1 MKRGLISAFAVL
13 FLLAGCNRN
22 EVPSSGTVTLNNEL
36 YGSGP
41 YYALGFSFVQGK
53 TISTLSIP
61 EPDITIQAGSLS
73 QGSPVEP
80 FISANTFEP
89 SFALRGE
96 YGSESAAIDAFK
108 NLKSI
113 GSVSYIEVGAPL
125 KANQVWI
132 IRTEAKKY
140 AKIRTMEVTL
150 NTGVQPPSASC
161 KFEWVYQPDGSTTF
175 P

>member
-1 MKRGLISAFAVL
+1 MKIRLISAFAAL
-13 FLLAGCNRN
+13 LILAGCDRN
-22 EVPSSGTVTLNNEL
+22 ETPSSGTITLNNEL
-36 YGSGP
+36 YGNGP
-41 YYALGFSFVQGK
+41 YYALGFSFAQGK
-53 TISTLSIP
+53 AISTLSSP

-80 FISANTFEP
+80 FISTNTFEP
-89 SFALRGE
+89 SFAIKGE

-113 GSVSYIEVGAPL
+113 GSVSYIDVGAPL

-140 AKIRTMEVTL
+140 AKIRIVEVTL